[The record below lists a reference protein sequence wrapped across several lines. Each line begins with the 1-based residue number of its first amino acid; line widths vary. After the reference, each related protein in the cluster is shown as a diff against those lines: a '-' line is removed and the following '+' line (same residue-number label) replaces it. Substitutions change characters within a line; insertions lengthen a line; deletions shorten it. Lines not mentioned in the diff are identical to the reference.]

1 MVIVFNDFFASK
13 RLCLNQSYRL
23 MLLCGAVTLAGCTL
37 STGMHVGELPPSG
50 LLHAA
55 NGLRIQVQP
64 LTVDTLPTAPQRSV
78 TPDVVSLFQQQ
89 TAPVY
94 LLERGDVLS
103 INLWAHPE
111 ITPPLT
117 TSTPAAGFVIDPSGH
132 ITFPLI
138 GRIRAQGKS
147 LNQFSEDLRQRLAAY
162 LRHPDAQ
169 VNVLGY
175 NGRKVFIDG
184 EVRNAGQYAMT
195 DQPST
200 LYSLLSKAGGVLASA
215 DNNHLVLTR
224 QGQRYSLSP
233 IQLEKMGYSPS
244 QLYLQEGDSVHVH
257 SKETR
262 KVYLMGEAGTPTV
275 LTLPED
281 GMSLANMIG
290 EGRGLNATSAS
301 AARVYVIRD
310 QASQGLTHIYH
321 LDLSSIANLA
331 LADRFTLQAN
341 DMVYVDAS
349 GLARWSRVINLL
361 LPSATVVRTAQVIGT
376 GN

>member
-13 RLCLNQSYRL
+13 RLSVSQSYRII
-23 MLLCGAVTLAGCTL
+23 LLCGAASLVGCAF
-37 STGMHVGELPPSG
+37 STGMQVGELPPSG

-64 LTVDTLPTAPQRSV
+64 LTVDTLPVSPPLSL
-78 TPDVVSLFQQQ
+78 TPEVASLFQQQ
-89 TAPVY
+89 AAPVY
-94 LLERGDVLS
+94 ALERGDVLS

-117 TSTPAAGFVIDPSGH
+117 TSTTSVGFVIDSMGN

-138 GRIRAQGKS
+138 GRIAAQGKS

-169 VNVLGY
+169 VNILAY
-175 NGRKVFIDG
+175 NGRKIFIDG
-184 EVRNAGQYAMT
+184 EVRNSGQYALT
-195 DQPST
+195 NQPST
-200 LYSLLSKAGGVLASA
+200 LYSVLGQAGGVSASA
-215 DNNHLVLTR
+215 DNNHIVLTR
-224 QGQRYSLSP
+224 RGQRYSLSLS
-233 IQLEKMGYSPS
+233 QLEKNGYSPS
-244 QLYLQEGDSVHVH
+244 RLYLQEGDSVHVH

-275 LTLPED
+275 LTIPED

-310 QASQGLTHIYH
+310 QATQGLTHIYH

-331 LADRFTLQAN
+331 LADRFSLQAN

-349 GLARWSRVINLL
+349 GLARWGRVINLL
-361 LPSATVVRTAQVIGT
+361 LPAASALSTVRLIQQGS
-376 GN
+376 